1 MKATRSSPDQVS
13 AADGVAADELRQFIE
28 RLERLEE
35 EKAGILGDIKEVFAE
50 AKGRGFDTKAMR
62 TILRIRKQDHSERQ
76 EQEAILE
83 LYMQALGM
91 LADTP
96 LGRAAVS
103 RDLGGRSGGE
113 RALRAEIGDRLQQAF
128 GSMEGVTV
136 TVGRDAGPILRKAA
150 KSMRAAGAQIDLE
163 DAIEKSR

>member
-28 RLERLEE
+28 RIERLEE

-91 LADTP
+91 LVDTP

-103 RDLGGRSGGE
+103 REFAEARITISGPGIEPVETTGAGLARASASFGVEAHAQRNRRGGS
-113 RALRAEIGDRLQQAF
+113 
-128 GSMEGVTV
+128 
-136 TVGRDAGPILRKAA
+136 AA
-150 KSMRAAGAQIDLE
+150 RQIDLE
-163 DAIEKSR
+163 DAIASSR

>member
-35 EKAGILGDIKEVFAE
+35 EKAGILGDIREVFAE

-103 RDLGGRSGGE
+103 REFAEARITISGPGIEPVETTGAGLARASASVGVEAHAKRNRRGGS
-113 RALRAEIGDRLQQAF
+113 
-128 GSMEGVTV
+128 
-136 TVGRDAGPILRKAA
+136 AA
-150 KSMRAAGAQIDLE
+150 RQIDIE
-163 DAIEKSR
+163 DAIAASR

>member
-28 RLERLEE
+28 RIERLEE

-103 RDLGGRSGGE
+103 REFAESRITITGPGIEPVETTGAGLARASASLGV
-113 RALRAEIGDRLQQAF
+113 QAHAQRNRR
-128 GSMEGVTV
+128 GNS
-136 TVGRDAGPILRKAA
+136 AA
-150 KSMRAAGAQIDLE
+150 RQIDLE
-163 DAIEKSR
+163 DAIAASR